1 MEADTLKEIMDLVQ
15 EQVDKIEFGEIR
27 VEKRS
32 KEHID
37 VVTEERKR
45 FFSKKK
51 ARNIRENS

>member
-1 MEADTLKEIMDLVQ
+1 MEADTLKEIMNLVQ
-15 EQVDKIEFGEIR
+15 EQVSKIEFGEIR

-51 ARNIRENS
+51 ARNIRDNS